1 MRELVSKILS
11 EIISCGSAGV
21 LAVVAV
27 LATTAPA
34 VANQSIYNAQLSG
47 SSEVPP
53 TASTGTGFATIT
65 IDFALVT
72 MRVQASFNSLES
84 LDSAAHVHC
93 CAPAGTNVGVAAVF
107 PGFPLGVTSG
117 TYDMT
122 IDMTLASSYNAA
134 FIASSGG
141 TVSQAFNTL
150 VAGMNAGDAYFDIH
164 TTVFP
169 GGEIRGVL
177 AAAAPAL
184 QSALSRRVHGAAGT
198 FDLPLGNV
206 VTNPTTEPRQG
217 PAQTIVF
224 TFDKPIASATATI
237 TEGTATAGAPTFS
250 GNDVIVGLTG
260 VTDRQYVTIAL
271 ANVASVDGGSGGSGS
286 VRVGFL
292 LGDVNQSRVVLLSD
306 LVLVNAQLA
315 KLVTSANFLKD
326 VNANGTLTLG
336 DIIFVNANL
345 AKALP
350 AP

>member
-1 MRELVSKILS
+1 MRERASKSLS
-11 EIISCGSAGV
+11 EIISCGSVGV
-21 LAVVAV
+21 LAVVVA

-34 VANQSIYNAQLSG
+34 VASQSIYTAQLSG

-53 TASTGTGFATIT
+53 TASTGTGFVAIT

-72 MRVQASFNSLES
+72 MRVQASFTSLES
-84 LDSAAHVHC
+84 LDIAAHVHC
-93 CAPAGTNVGVAAVF
+93 CAPAGTNVAVAALF
-107 PGFPLGVTSG
+107 PGFPLGATSG
-117 TYDMT
+117 TYDNT

-141 TVSQAFNTL
+141 TVSQAFNAL
-150 VAGMNAGDAYFDIH
+150 VAGMNAGDSYVDIH
-164 TTVFP
+164 TSVFP
-169 GGEIRGVL
+169 GGEIRGALV
-177 AAAAPAL
+177 AAPAF

-198 FDLPLGNV
+198 FDLPLASV

-224 TFDKPIASATATI
+224 TFDKPISSATATI
-237 TEGTATAGAPTFS
+237 TEGIATAGAATFS

-260 VTDRQYVTIAL
+260 VTDKQYVTIAL
-271 ANVASVDGGSGGSGS
+271 GNVASVDGGTGGSGA

-292 LGDVNQSRVVLLSD
+292 LGDVNQNRVVLLSD